1 VNSDGNDDDEG
12 CSAVV
17 MNAASVSNYNINKVS
32 IQTTKQPNV
41 HHHHGNLIRRQ
52 LTILTGANNVKI

>member
-1 VNSDGNDDDEG
+1 
-12 CSAVV
+12 